1 MLYGILSSD
10 TPSCS
15 KKLLALALFSI
26 WKSQGKREK
35 KREYNYRY
43 MRKLKEKM
51 NDRSLL
57 TKQSQIDNIV
67 HIQQV
72 HYWREEIILNIIIS
86 NNRDKPIYEQIVS
99 QIKNM
104 IMSEEL
110 LAGDSL
116 PSMRSLAKS
125 IHVSVITVQRAYE
138 ELQRDGFIET
148 EIGRGTY
155 VLARNKEFYKEQQQ
169 KRIEEY
175 LQLAIDAAK
184 ENAVPLEKLID
195 LLKILYLEE

>member
-1 MLYGILSSD
+1 M
-10 TPSCS
+10 
-15 KKLLALALFSI
+15 
-26 WKSQGKREK
+26 
-35 KREYNYRY
+35 
-43 MRKLKEKM
+43 
-51 NDRSLL
+51 
-57 TKQSQIDNIV
+57 
-67 HIQQV
+67 
-72 HYWREEIILNIIIS
+72 NIIIS

-175 LQLAIDAAK
+175 LQLAIEAAK
-184 ENAVPLEKLID
+184 ENAMPLEKMID
-195 LLKILYLEE
+195 ILKILYLEE

>member
-1 MLYGILSSD
+1 M
-10 TPSCS
+10 
-15 KKLLALALFSI
+15 
-26 WKSQGKREK
+26 
-35 KREYNYRY
+35 
-43 MRKLKEKM
+43 
-51 NDRSLL
+51 
-57 TKQSQIDNIV
+57 
-67 HIQQV
+67 
-72 HYWREEIILNIIIS
+72 NIIIS

-148 EIGRGTY
+148 EIGRGTD

-175 LQLAIDAAK
+175 MQLAIDAAK
-184 ENAVPLEKLID
+184 ENAMPLEKMIEI
-195 LLKILYLEE
+195 LKILYLEE